1 MVAGGWIYARCMYF
15 VGVVLFP
22 LLLLFIFLFFSFL
35 FPNPAR
41 EWRKRLDEQGSMEM
55 QPMLLCSR
63 LFREYKTPY
72 CTMQYSILPYDS
84 ALKKTFLFFFFF
96 FIILFYFP
104 AKTGA
109 WLRRPA
115 WVWLMYIMDDRPA
128 VIGGQHAPRR
138 RFNGLNQIELFSWSR
153 RKALRVCKRSSGPV
167 ELPHCREGCWTVRS
181 TDDGGGGG
189 GHECCCCSTPATHA
203 NHHAH
208 HQANKIVAMQLLDDY
223 S

>member
-1 MVAGGWIYARCMYF
+1 
-15 VGVVLFP
+15 
-22 LLLLFIFLFFSFL
+22 
-35 FPNPAR
+35 
-41 EWRKRLDEQGSMEM
+41 
-55 QPMLLCSR
+55 
-63 LFREYKTPY
+63 
-72 CTMQYSILPYDS
+72 
-84 ALKKTFLFFFFF
+84 
-96 FIILFYFP
+96 
-104 AKTGA
+104 
-109 WLRRPA
+109 
-115 WVWLMYIMDDRPA
+115 MYIMDDKPA

-223 S
+223 SWLPATLCTNLWIPEKTRRHFSRVSSVIDGTVWAYVTRISVHPVDLVAKST